1 MEGARAVLAFFFTL
15 CRQSGIIP
23 LMKESLAHL
32 PQRKTE
38 EIEHV
43 AEIIRKESKYAE
55 MIILFGSF
63 ARGDWVEDVYVED
76 NTTYE
81 YRSDYDIL
89 VITDLHKIA
98 DRHNY
103 WEEIAKKASRLPIRN
118 RVTIIAHEIEYVNT
132 QLAKGQYFFSDIK
145 KEGVMLYDS
154 GKLELAQ
161 AREPDIKQR
170 AKDAKEDYDH
180 WFEDAKSSLR
190 VYEQC
195 LKINEYKKA
204 AFNLHQTTE
213 ALYAT
218 ILLVFTNYKPKSHFL
233 DTLGSYAASY
243 DNRFLTVFPQT
254 TDEEKECFKL
264 LNRAYVDARYKKTY
278 AITKEQLEYLASRIK
293 ILLELTETS
302 CEKKM
307 TSFK

>member
-1 MEGARAVLAFFFTL
+1 
-15 CRQSGIIP
+15 
-23 LMKESLAHL
+23 MKESLAHL
-32 PQRKTE
+32 PQRKRE

-43 AEIIRKESKYAE
+43 AEIIRNESKYAE

-63 ARGDWVEDVYVED
+63 ARGNWVEDVYVED

-89 VITDLHKIA
+89 VITDLRKMA
-98 DRHNY
+98 DRYNY
-103 WEEIAKKASRLPIRN
+103 WEEIARKASRLPIRN
-118 RVTIIAHEIEYVNT
+118 RVTLIAHEIEYVNA
-132 QLAKGQYFFSDIK
+132 QLTKGQYFFSDIK
-145 KEGVMLYDS
+145 KEGIMLYDS
-154 GKLELAQ
+154 GKLELVE
-161 AREPDIKQR
+161 ARECDIKQR
-170 AKDAKEDYDH
+170 AINAKEDFDH
-180 WFEDAKSSLR
+180 WFTSAKDFYL

-195 LKINEYKKA
+195 LKINKYKNA
-204 AFNLHQTTE
+204 AFELHQTTE

-218 ILLVFTNYKPKSHFL
+218 ILLVFTNYKPKTHFL

-278 AITKEQLEYLASRIK
+278 AITKEQLEYLAGRIEK
-293 ILLELTETS
+293 LQSLTEKI
-302 CEKKM
+302 CKEKIEL
-307 TSFK
+307 FV

>member
-1 MEGARAVLAFFFTL
+1 
-15 CRQSGIIP
+15 
-23 LMKESLAHL
+23 MKDSLAHL
-32 PQRKTE
+32 PQRKRE

-63 ARGDWVEDVYVED
+63 ARGGWVEDVYVED
-76 NTTYE
+76 NITYE

-89 VITDLHKIA
+89 VITDLRKMA
-98 DRHNY
+98 DKY
-103 WEEIAKKASRLPIRN
+103 SVWEEIARKASRLPIRN
-118 RVTIIAHEIEYVNT
+118 RVTIIAHEIEYVNA

-154 GKLELAQ
+154 GKLELAE
-161 AREPDIKQR
+161 ARKCDIKQR
-170 AKDAKEDYDH
+170 AKNAKEDFDQ
-180 WFEDAKSSLR
+180 WFQNAKDAYCM
-190 VYEQC
+190 YESG
-195 LKINEYKKA
+195 LEKGLLKKA
-204 AFNLHQTTE
+204 AFELHQATE

-243 DNRFLTVFPQT
+243 DNRFLTIFPQT
-254 TDEEKECFKL
+254 TDEQRECFKL

-293 ILLELTETS
+293 ILLELTEKVS
-302 CEKKM
+302 KAKIE
-307 TSFK
+307 SFV